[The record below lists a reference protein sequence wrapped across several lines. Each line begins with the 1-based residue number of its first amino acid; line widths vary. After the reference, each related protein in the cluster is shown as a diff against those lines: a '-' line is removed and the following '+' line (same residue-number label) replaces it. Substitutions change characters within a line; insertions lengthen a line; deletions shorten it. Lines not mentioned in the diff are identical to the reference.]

1 MTMNRLKLTVAA
13 LAFVGLAGCMQQQA
27 STGLQAVADAMGATN
42 LNSIQYEGS
51 GSVLG
56 FGQAFEPGERWP
68 RFDQRLYR
76 VSANY
81 QTPGLRLEQ
90 IRAQGEHPPRG
101 GAAQPVAGEQRTV
114 LVVSGANAWAEGGN
128 QANPQNN
135 VAADRARMLWAT
147 PHGVIKAAMAN
158 NGTLE
163 GNTIKFTANGREVTA
178 TVNGQ
183 NQIEKVS
190 YMLYNSVVGD
200 FPVEVTYSDYADFN
214 GVSFPRHLVETQ
226 DGHPTLD
233 INIAQVTANPMVE
246 LAVPENVAGATPPAG
261 PPMVTMEE
269 LGPGAWYVNAQGIR
283 SWAVEFRDHIVV
295 VEGPNSEA
303 RSLAVNQAINEK
315 FPNKPIRYVVN
326 THAHYDHAGGLRT
339 YVAQGA
345 TVVTHEVNKPFYE
358 KTWARPHTIQPDLLS
373 KEPKQPTFETMT
385 DKKVMTDGT
394 QTLELYYVK
403 GSGHNVGMIIA
414 YLPRARVVYWGDGY
428 NPPEGDDP
436 RDPARTPEFGIDL
449 YRNITDLKLNVERI
463 APAHGAGARPFDNLR
478 KALGLMAVTN

>member
-1 MTMNRLKLTVAA
+1 MNMLKLAYLGMAVTA
-13 LAFVGLAGCMQQQA
+13 LAGCTEQQA
-27 STGLQAVADAMGATN
+27 TGLQAVSNAMGATN
-42 LNSIQYEGS
+42 LSSIQYSGA

-81 QTPGLRLEQ
+81 QMPGLRLEQ

-135 VAADRARMLWAT
+135 AAPDRMRMLWAT

-163 GNTIKFTANGREVTA
+163 GNTIKFTADGREFTA
-178 TVNGQ
+178 TVDAQ
-183 NQIEKVS
+183 NHIEKVS

-200 FPVEVTYSDYADFN
+200 YPVEVTYSDYSDFN
-214 GVSFPRHLVETQ
+214 GVMFPRHFVETQ

-233 INIAQVTANPMVE
+233 INVTAVAANPTVD
-246 LAVPENVAGATPPAG
+246 LAVPQNVASATAPAG
-261 PPMVTMEE
+261 PPMVTMDE

-303 RSLAVNQAINEK
+303 RSLAVNEAIKAK

-345 TVVTHEVNKPFYE
+345 TVVTHELNKPFYE
-358 KTWARPHTIQPDLLS
+358 KVWARPHTIQPDLLS
-373 KEPKQPTFETMT
+373 KEPKQATFETMT

-394 QTLELYYVK
+394 QTLELYQVK
-403 GSGHNVGMIIA
+403 GSGHNAGMIIA

-436 RDPARTPEFGIDL
+436 RDPARTPEFGLDL
-449 YRNITDLKLNVERI
+449 YRNIMDLKLNVERI
-463 APAHGAGARPFDNLR
+463 APAHGAGMRPFDNLR
-478 KALGLMAVTN
+478 KAIGLMAVTN

>member
-1 MTMNRLKLTVAA
+1 MLRTITAGMTLVLAMAGHSHAQEGGRLAA
-13 LAFVGLAGCMQQQA
+13 AAN
-27 STGLQAVADAMGATN
+27 AMGAAN
-42 LNSIQYEGS
+42 LNSIEYTGNGQ
-51 GSVLG
+51 VFG
-56 FGQAFEPGERWP
+56 FGQAYEPGERWP
-68 RFDQRLYR
+68 RFDQRLYK

-114 LVVSGANAWAEGGN
+114 LVVSGTNAWAEGGN

-135 VAADRARMLWAT
+135 AAADRMRMLWAT

-163 GNTIKFTANGREVTA
+163 GNTIKFTADGRDFTA
-178 TVNGQ
+178 TLNGQ
-183 NQIEKVS
+183 SQIEKVS

-200 FPVEVTYSDYADFN
+200 FPVEVTYSDYADFG
-214 GVSFPRHLVETQ
+214 GVMFPTHFVETQ
-226 DGHPTLD
+226 DGQPTLD
-233 INIAQVTANPMVE
+233 INVTDVATNPNVE
-246 LAVPENVAGATPPAG
+246 LAVPQNVASATAPAG
-261 PPMVTMEE
+261 PPMVQMEE

-345 TVVTHEVNKPFYE
+345 TVVTHELNKAFYE

-373 KEPKQPTFETMT
+373 KEPKQATFETMT

-394 QTLELYYVK
+394 QTLELYHVK

-449 YRNITDLKLNVERI
+449 YRNITDLKLNVERL

-478 KALGLMAVTN
+478 KAIGLMAVTN

>member
-1 MTMNRLKLTVAA
+1 MNMLKLAY
-13 LAFVGLAGCMQQQA
+13 VGLAVLALSGCTQQQ
-27 STGLQAVADAMGATN
+27 STGLQAVSDAMGATN
-42 LNSIQYEGS
+42 LNSIQYSGG

-68 RFDQRLYR
+68 RFDQRLYK

-81 QTPGLRLEQ
+81 QTPGMRLEQ

-114 LVVSGANAWAEGGN
+114 LVVSGSNAWAEGGN

-135 VAADRARMLWAT
+135 AAGDRSRMLWAT

-163 GNTIKFTANGREVTA
+163 GNTIKFTADGRDFTA
-178 TVNGQ
+178 TVDAQ
-183 NQIEKVS
+183 NP
-190 YMLYNSVVGD
+190 VVGD
-200 FPVEVTYSDYADFN
+200 YPVEVTYSDYADFG
-214 GVSFPRHLVETQ
+214 GVMLPRHFVETQ

-233 INIAQVTANPMVE
+233 INVTEVTANPTVE
-246 LAVPENVAGATPPAG
+246 LAVPQNVASATAPAG
-261 PPMVTMEE
+261 PPMVQMEE

-295 VEGPNSEA
+295 VEGPNSEV
-303 RSLAVNQAINEK
+303 RSLAVNEAITQK

-345 TVVTHEVNKPFYE
+345 IVVTHELNKPFYE
-358 KTWARPHTIQPDLLS
+358 KVWARPHTLQPDLLS
-373 KEPKQPTFETMT
+373 KEPKTPMFETMT

-394 QTLELYYVK
+394 QTLELYQVK
-403 GSGHNVGMIIA
+403 GSGHNAGMIIA

-436 RDPARTPEFGIDL
+436 RDPARTPEFGLDL
-449 YRNITDLKLNVERI
+449 YRNIMDLKLNVERI
-463 APAHGAGARPFDNLR
+463 APAHGAGMRPFDNLR
-478 KALGLMAVTN
+478 KAIGLMAVTN

>member
-1 MTMNRLKLTVAA
+1 MNMLKLAYVGVAVFA
-13 LAFVGLAGCMQQQA
+13 LTGCTQQ
-27 STGLQAVADAMGATN
+27 STGLQAVADSMGATN
-42 LNSIQYEGS
+42 LNSIQYTGS

-56 FGQAFEPGERWP
+56 FGQAYEPGERWP

-81 QTPGLRLEQ
+81 QAPGMRLEQ

-114 LVVSGANAWAEGGN
+114 LVVSGKNAWAEGGN

-135 VAADRARMLWAT
+135 TAGDRTRMLWAT

-163 GNTIKFTANGREVTA
+163 GNTIKFTAEGRDFTA
-178 TVNGQ
+178 TLNGQ
-183 NQIEKVS
+183 NQVEKVS
-190 YMLYNSVVGD
+190 YLSYNSVVGD
-200 FPVEVTYSDYADFN
+200 YPVEVTYSDYADFG
-214 GVSFPRHLVETQ
+214 GVMFPRHFVETQ

-233 INIAQVTANPMVE
+233 INVTEVTANPTVE
-246 LAVPENVAGATPPAG
+246 LAVPENVASATPPAG
-261 PPMVTMEE
+261 PPMVQMEE
-269 LGPGAWYVNAQGIR
+269 LAPGVLYVNSAGIR

-303 RSLAVNQAINEK
+303 RSLAVNEAINQR
-315 FPNKPIRYVVN
+315 FPNKPIRYVIN

-345 TVVTHEVNKPFYE
+345 TVVTHEANRPFYE
-358 KTWARPHTIQPDLLS
+358 RTWARPHTIQQDLLA
-373 KEPKQPTFETMT
+373 KEPKMPMFETMT

-394 QTLELYYVK
+394 QTLELYHVK
-403 GSGHNVGMIIA
+403 GSGHHLGMIFV
-414 YLPRARVVYWGDGY
+414 YSPRARAVYWGDGY

-436 RDPARTPEFGIDL
+436 RDPARTPEFGLDL
-449 YRNITDLKLNVERI
+449 YRNIMASGVNVERI
-463 APAHGAGARPFDNLR
+463 APAHGAGARQFDNLR
-478 KALGLMAVTN
+478 KAIGLMAVTQ

>member
-1 MTMNRLKLTVAA
+1 MKMRKLAYAGVAAAA
-13 LAFVGLAGCMQQQA
+13 LAGCTQQA

-42 LNSIQYEGS
+42 LNTIQYEGS

-56 FGQAFEPGERWP
+56 FGQAYEPGERWP

-76 VSANY
+76 LQANY
-81 QTPGLRLEQ
+81 QAPGMRLEQ

-135 VAADRARMLWAT
+135 TAGDRTRMLWAT

-158 NGTLE
+158 NATLE
-163 GNTIKFTANGREVTA
+163 GNTIKFTAEGREFTA
-178 TVNGQ
+178 TVDGQ
-183 NQIEKVS
+183 NRIERVS
-190 YMLYNSVVGD
+190 YPSYNSVVGD
-200 FPVEVTYSDYADFN
+200 YTVEVTYSDYADFN
-214 GVSFPRHLVETQ
+214 GVMFPRHFVETQ

-233 INIAQVTANPMVE
+233 INVTQVTANPAVE
-246 LAVPENVAGATPPAG
+246 LAVPENVASATAPAG
-261 PPMVTMEE
+261 PPMVQIED
-269 LGPGAWYVNAQGIR
+269 LAPGVFYVNAQGIR

-295 VEGPNSEA
+295 VEGPASEA
-303 RSLAVNQAINEK
+303 RSLAVNEAITQR
-315 FPNKPIRYVVN
+315 FPNKPIRYVIN

-345 TVVTHEVNKPFYE
+345 TVVTHEANRAFYE
-358 KTWARPHTIQPDLLS
+358 TTWARPHTIQQDLLAR
-373 KEPKQPTFETMT
+373 EPKQPVFETMT
-385 DKKVMTDGT
+385 DKKVMSDGT
-394 QTLELYYVK
+394 QTLELYHVK
-403 GSGHNVGMIIA
+403 GSGHHLGMIFI
-414 YLPRARVVYWGDGY
+414 YSPRARAVYWGDGY

-449 YRNITDLKLNVERI
+449 YRNIMESGVNVERI
-463 APAHGAGARPFDNLR
+463 APAHGAGVRPFDNLR
-478 KALGLMAVTN
+478 KAIGLMTVTN